1 LLGWQEGGIAIFMT
15 LIGGAGYFVGPFLGS
30 IVYTF
35 LHAYVTGFTVYWP
48 LTIGMVILLIV
59 IFSPGGLM
67 GIIDAKISPG
77 RGSLIRKKEPSE
89 NLKRLKTEEEAGD

>member
-1 LLGWQEGGIAIFMT
+1 
-15 LIGGAGYFVGPFLGS
+15 
-30 IVYTF
+30 
-35 LHAYVTGFTVYWP
+35 
-48 LTIGMVILLIV
+48 MVILLIV

>member
-1 LLGWQEGGIAIFMT
+1 MT

-35 LHAYVTGFTVYWP
+35 LNAYVTGFTVYWP
-48 LTIGMVILLIV
+48 LTIGVVILLIV

-67 GIIDAKISPG
+67 GIIDAKISQG
-77 RGSLIRKKEPSE
+77 RASLIRKKELSE